1 MTGTALGSVLW
12 VWGEASEPALR
23 EVTYWKGERNE
34 CPHQENVIV
43 LLITPNELPAWE
55 PDWFFFM
62 VVSYYTCF
70 HSDHYM
76 QPKIILT
83 WLAPSCHSNLDL
95 NVPKCFHLMWPRSLP
110 IPLSS
115 LIVPMAFSC
124 AWPFLVLFNCPL
136 LGVDCLTT
144 PVLRPWAG
152 TGSSRSVAQMN
163 K

>member
-1 MTGTALGSVLW
+1 MRRSQWTCPQGGHLLKGRKKWVSTSRKRDGSFNHPKWTAC
-12 VWGEASEPALR
+12 LR
-23 EVTYWKGERNE
+23 AR
-34 CPHQENVIV
+34 
-43 LLITPNELPAWE
+43 LIFL
-55 PDWFFFM
+55 M

-70 HSDHYM
+70 CSDHYM
-76 QPKIILT
+76 RPKIILT
-83 WLAPSCHSNLDL
+83 WLAPSCHSNLNL
-95 NVPKCFHLMWPRSLP
+95 NVPKCLHLMWPWSLP